1 MVEGE
6 FKMCIICVDLE
17 KEKLTLSEARRNF
30 GEMEF
35 SLDPEHREELRE
47 KLYPKTTYD
56 YRDELAMWW
65 LSSPNYTT
73 GSD

>member
-1 MVEGE
+1 
-6 FKMCIICVDLE
+6 MCIICVDLE

-30 GEMEF
+30 AEME
-35 SLDPEHREELRE
+35 STLDTEHREELRE

-65 LSSPNYTT
+65 LASPNYTT

>member
-1 MVEGE
+1 
-6 FKMCIICVDLE
+6 MCIICVDLE

-30 GEMEF
+30 REME
-35 SLDPEHREELRE
+35 STLDPEHREEMRE

-56 YRDELAMWW
+56 YNEALETWW
-65 LSSPNYTT
+65 LAGFNYTT

>member
-1 MVEGE
+1 
-6 FKMCIICVDLE
+6 MCIICVDLE

-30 GEMEF
+30 GEME
-35 SLDPEHREELRE
+35 STLDPEHREELRE

-56 YRDELAMWW
+56 YRELTMWW